1 MEKPTLF
8 DKLFPTPVMFGHL
21 SREFTERELE
31 FINNLDMRENYNNH
45 VSIDTY
51 VLNSPELSGIQDF
64 VQEKINLFFQ
74 EIYQPKDDLKI
85 YITQSWV
92 NLTKPGESHHS
103 HNHPNSFI
111 SGVLY
116 INASNKT
123 DALQFH
129 NQIRM
134 PQIHVRSTID
144 HEFNSQTWKYA
155 VESKDIILFPSQLVH
170 NVDQVAEHEDRTSRI
185 SLSFNT
191 FLKGRLGDGYN
202 LGELIL

>member
-1 MEKPTLF
+1 MEKPTIF

-21 SREFTERELE
+21 EKGFTNTELE
-31 FINNLDMRENYNNH
+31 FINNLEMRENYNNS
-45 VSIDTY
+45 VSTNTY
-51 VLNSPELSGIQDF
+51 VLNSPELLEIRLF
-64 VQEKINLFFQ
+64 IEEKINFYFQ
-74 EIYQPKDDLKI
+74 EIYKPTKELNI

-92 NLTKPGESHHS
+92 NLTLPGQNHHS

-116 INASNKT
+116 ISASNKI

-129 NQIRM
+129 NQRTM
-134 PQIHVRSTID
+134 PQLHIRPTID
-144 HEFNSQTWKYA
+144 HEFNCQTWSYA
-155 VESKDIILFPSQLVH
+155 VETGDIVLFPSQLVH
-170 NVDQVAEHEDRTSRI
+170 NVDQITEHVDRTKRI

-202 LGELIL
+202 LGEIIL

>member
-1 MEKPTLF
+1 MKKPTIF

-21 SREFTERELE
+21 EKGFTNTELE
-31 FINNLDMRENYNNH
+31 FINNLEMRENYNNS
-45 VSIDTY
+45 VSTNTY
-51 VLNSPELSGIQDF
+51 ILNSPELLEIRLF
-64 VQEKINLFFQ
+64 VEEKINFYFQ
-74 EIYQPKDDLKI
+74 EIYKPTKELNI

-92 NLTKPGESHHS
+92 NLTLPGQNHHS

-116 INASNKT
+116 ISASNKV

-129 NQIRM
+129 NQRTM
-134 PQIHVRSTID
+134 PQLHIRPTID
-144 HEFNSQTWKYA
+144 HEFNCQTWSYA
-155 VESKDIILFPSQLVH
+155 VETGDIVLFPSQLVH
-170 NVDQVAEHEDRTSRI
+170 NVDQIADHADRTKRI

-202 LGELIL
+202 LGEVIL

>member
-1 MEKPTLF
+1 MEKPTIF

-21 SREFTERELE
+21 EKGFTNTELE
-31 FINNLDMRENYNNH
+31 FINNLEMRENYNNS
-45 VSIDTY
+45 VSTNTY
-51 VLNSPELSGIQDF
+51 VLNSPELLEIRLF
-64 VQEKINLFFQ
+64 VEEKINFYFQ
-74 EIYQPKDDLKI
+74 EIYKPTKELNI

-92 NLTKPGESHHS
+92 NLTLPGQNHHS

-116 INASNKT
+116 ISASNKV

-129 NQIRM
+129 NQRTM
-134 PQIHVRSTID
+134 PQLHIRPTID
-144 HEFNSQTWKYA
+144 HEFNCQTWSYA
-155 VESKDIILFPSQLVH
+155 VETGDIVLFPSQLVH
-170 NVDQVAEHEDRTSRI
+170 NVDQIADHADRTKRI

-202 LGELIL
+202 LGEVIL

>member
-1 MEKPTLF
+1 MKKPTIF

-21 SREFTERELE
+21 EKGFTNTELE
-31 FINNLDMRENYNNH
+31 FINNLEMRENYNNS
-45 VSIDTY
+45 VSTNTY
-51 VLNSPELSGIQDF
+51 VLNSPELLEIRLF
-64 VQEKINLFFQ
+64 VEEKINFYFQ
-74 EIYQPKDDLKI
+74 EIYKPTKELNI

-92 NLTKPGESHHS
+92 NLTLPGQNHHS

-116 INASNKT
+116 ISASNKV

-129 NQIRM
+129 NQRTM
-134 PQIHVRSTID
+134 PQLHIRPTID
-144 HEFNSQTWKYA
+144 HEFNCQTWSYA
-155 VESKDIILFPSQLVH
+155 VETGDIVLFPSQLIH
-170 NVDQVAEHEDRTSRI
+170 NVDQIADHADRTKRI

-202 LGELIL
+202 LGEVIL

>member
-1 MEKPTLF
+1 MEKPTIF

-21 SREFTERELE
+21 PREFTENELK
-31 FINNLDMRENYNNH
+31 FIDDLEMRENYTNN

-51 VLNSPELSGIQDF
+51 VLNNPELAGIREF
-64 VQEKINLFFQ
+64 IEEKINFFFQ
-74 EIYQPKDDLKI
+74 EMYKPKDDLSI

-92 NLTKPGESHHS
+92 NLTNPGETHHA

-111 SGVLY
+111 SGVFY
-116 INASNKT
+116 IKASNKA
-123 DALQFH
+123 DAIQFH

-170 NVDQVAEHEDRTSRI
+170 NVDQVAPHEDRSARI
-185 SLSFNT
+185 SLAFNT